1 MVTPCAL
8 AGPGHLIPTAPGSD
22 ARGIPNWVSIGFPVR
37 SRFGRVREMGQ
48 AVAITNRDHS
58 AEALRRI
65 AARHKDAEMVRRL
78 LALALVLEGGSRT
91 EAARRNGMDRQTL
104 CDWVHRYNAAGVAGL
119 ASRVAPG
126 PTPRL
131 DEGQMAALEA
141 LVLKGPD
148 PAADGVVRW
157 RCADLREQ
165 VKRRF
170 AVTVHER
177 TIGKWLRRRKLTRL
191 QPRPAHPRQDL
202 AAQEAFKQILPS

>member
-1 MVTPCAL
+1 M
-8 AGPGHLIPTAPGSD
+8 
-22 ARGIPNWVSIGFPVR
+22 
-37 SRFGRVREMGQ
+37 GR

-65 AARHKDAEMVRRL
+65 AARHKDAAVVRRL
-78 LALALVLEGGSRT
+78 LALAHVLDGGSCT
-91 EAARRNGMDRQTL
+91 AAARQNGMDRQTL
-104 CDWVHRYNAAGVAGL
+104 CEWVHRYNAAGVAGL

-126 PTPRL
+126 PTLRL
-131 DEGQMAALEA
+131 DETQMAELEA
-141 LVLKGPD
+141 LVLQGPD
-148 PAADGVVRW
+148 PETDGVVRW
-157 RCADLREQ
+157 RCADLRAQ

-202 AAQEAFKQILPS
+202 VAQEVFKQILPS

>member
-1 MVTPCAL
+1 
-8 AGPGHLIPTAPGSD
+8 
-22 ARGIPNWVSIGFPVR
+22 
-37 SRFGRVREMGQ
+37 MGQ
-48 AVAITNRDHS
+48 AVAITNRAHS

-65 AARHKDAEMVRRL
+65 AARHKNAAVVRRL

-91 EAARRNGMDRQTL
+91 EAARRNGMDRQPL
-104 CDWVHRYNAAGVAGL
+104 CDWVHRYNAADVAGL
-119 ASRVAPG
+119 ASRVPAG

-131 DEGQMAALEA
+131 DEAQMAELEA
-141 LVLKGPD
+141 LVLEGPD
-148 PAADGVVRW
+148 PATEGVVRW

-177 TIGKWLRRRKLTRL
+177 TIGKWLRRRDLIRL

-202 AAQEAFKQILPS
+202 AAQEAFKQISPP

>member
-1 MVTPCAL
+1 
-8 AGPGHLIPTAPGSD
+8 
-22 ARGIPNWVSIGFPVR
+22 
-37 SRFGRVREMGQ
+37 
-48 AVAITNRDHS
+48 
-58 AEALRRI
+58 
-65 AARHKDAEMVRRL
+65 
-78 LALALVLEGGSRT
+78 
-91 EAARRNGMDRQTL
+91 
-104 CDWVHRYNAAGVAGL
+104 VHRYNAAGIAGL

-141 LVLKGPD
+141 LVLEGPD

>member
-1 MVTPCAL
+1 M
-8 AGPGHLIPTAPGSD
+8 
-22 ARGIPNWVSIGFPVR
+22 
-37 SRFGRVREMGQ
+37 GR

-65 AARHKDAEMVRRL
+65 AARHKDAAVVRRL
-78 LALALVLEGGSRT
+78 LALAHGLDGGSCT
-91 EAARRNGMDRQTL
+91 AAARQNGMDRQTL
-104 CDWVHRYNAAGVAGL
+104 CEWVHRYNAAGVAGL

-131 DEGQMAALEA
+131 DETQMAELEA
-141 LVLKGPD
+141 LVLQGPD
-148 PAADGVVRW
+148 PETDGVVRW
-157 RCADLREQ
+157 RCADLRAQ

-202 AAQEAFKQILPS
+202 VAQEVFKQILPS

>member
-1 MVTPCAL
+1 
-8 AGPGHLIPTAPGSD
+8 
-22 ARGIPNWVSIGFPVR
+22 
-37 SRFGRVREMGQ
+37 MGQ

-65 AARHKDAEMVRRL
+65 AARHKDAAVVRRL
-78 LALALVLEGGSRT
+78 LALAHVLDGGSRT
-91 EAARRNGMDRQTL
+91 AAARQNGMDRQAL
-104 CDWVHRYNAAGVAGL
+104 CDWVQRYNAAGVAGL

-131 DEGQMAALEA
+131 DEAQMAELEA

-148 PAADGVVRW
+148 PETDGLMRW
-157 RCADLREQ
+157 RCADLRAQ

-202 AAQEAFKQILPS
+202 VAQEVFKQILPS